1 MGRLRASMVYLRF
14 SGLTGGH
21 CGEGGVRSSLGLG
34 SSGYGRLFVFVTG
47 RCKVAMGEL
56 ESLCGVDVG

>member
-1 MGRLRASMVYLRF
+1 MVYLRF
-14 SGLTGGH
+14 SGLTGGR

-34 SSGYGRLFVFVTG
+34 SSGYGRLYVFVTG